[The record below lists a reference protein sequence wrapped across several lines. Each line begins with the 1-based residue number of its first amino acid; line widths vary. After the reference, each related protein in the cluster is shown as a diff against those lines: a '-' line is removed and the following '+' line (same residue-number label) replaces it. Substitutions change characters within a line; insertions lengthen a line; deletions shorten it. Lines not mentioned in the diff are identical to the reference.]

1 MISLNDIRRARILVV
16 DDEPVNVQLLEYLLK
31 TTGYENVAS
40 TNDPRQVVSL
50 HLKHRFDLI
59 ILDLHMPGMD
69 GFDVMEALKPLESD
83 SWLPVLVVTAE
94 PDKKLAALE
103 AGARDFIGKPFDTV
117 EVMTRIRNL
126 LEVRLL
132 HRESQDYGVQLEGE
146 VRERTAELARFR
158 GAMDATPDAIFLID
172 TASMAMV
179 DVSDGACRMLG
190 FSRDAL
196 LRIDPVAL
204 GLATRALLARHLAAD
219 ALAHGGARSAAPDAD
234 DAAHSFDALPGDI
247 VETEL
252 LRAGGQGAVP
262 VEISWKLQDLG
273 KSRMLI
279 AVARDISERLHAQE
293 RMRHM
298 ASYDALTG
306 LPNRTLFFQ
315 NLREAIELA
324 RDKSWRVAVM
334 CITLDRFKIVNDS
347 LGTARGDELLG
358 QFSTRLVRVV
368 RLRDTVGRLGGDEF
382 ALFLTMTRDQQE
394 AVSVANEIRE
404 TLRTPFDLHGQQAG
418 LTASIGIAMYPE
430 DATDPGTL
438 VKYADTAMVRAKEAG
453 RDGYRFFTAGMNVQ
467 VLARLDL
474 ELALRGA
481 LEDGQFVL
489 YYQPK
494 LELNTGRVSGVEALL
509 RWNRP
514 GFGLVY
520 PAEFVPIM
528 EETGLVVRVG
538 EWIVDEA
545 CRQIAAWSAQGVRDL
560 RVAVNVSSRQ
570 FVEGDLESVIRAA
583 LARHE
588 VEPGL
593 LELELT
599 ESALMSNAEHTIAV
613 LGRLKELGIRIAI
626 DDFGTG
632 YSSLAYLKRFP
643 IDKLKIDIAFVR
655 DIVTNPDDAAIA
667 LAIISMAHSL
677 HMQVIAEGV
686 ESRAQMAY
694 LRRHRCDEI
703 QGFHFSRALP
713 GEELARLVQE
723 NRARPDQPPAHD
735 DTLQTL
741 LIVDDDVNVLTAL
754 HRLFRRDNYR
764 VLTASSPAEGF
775 ELLALY
781 RVQVILCDQ
790 RMPVMSGT
798 EFLSKVKEMYP
809 ETIRI
814 ILSGDTGVET
824 VLDSIN
830 RGAIYRFYTK
840 PWDDLQLRE
849 NVRLAFRHY
858 WLTYGPYDDRRT
870 PRDGTSAAQ
879 LK

>member
-1 MISLNDIRRARILVV
+1 MITPAEVRRARVLVV
-16 DDEPVNVQLLEYLLK
+16 DDQPVNVQLLEYLLK
-31 TTGYENVAS
+31 TTGYENVHS
-40 TNDPRQVVSL
+40 TTDPRQVVAL
-50 HLKHRFDLI
+50 HLKYRFDLI

-69 GFDVMEALKPLESD
+69 GFQVMEALKPLESE

-103 AGARDFIGKPFDTV
+103 AGARDFIGKPLDTV

-126 LEVRLL
+126 LEVRLM
-132 HRESQDYGVQLEGE
+132 HRASREHGDNLERT
-146 VRERTAELARFR
+146 VRERTAALERFR
-158 GAMDATPDAIFLID
+158 RAMDATTDGIFLID
-172 TASMAMV
+172 AASLALV

-190 FSRDAL
+190 FSREAL

-204 GLATRALLARHLAAD
+204 GLTTADQLQRHLATN
-219 ALAHGGARSAAPDAD
+219 G
-234 DAAHSFDALPGDI
+234 AAHESDI
-247 VETEL
+247 AETEL
-252 LRAGGQGAVP
+252 LRAGGEGAVP
-262 VEISWKLQDLG
+262 VEISWQWQEAGNSKL
-273 KSRMLI
+273 LI
-279 AVARDISERLHAQE
+279 AVARDISERLQAQQ
-293 RMRHM
+293 RLKHL

-324 RDKSWRVAVM
+324 QDKAWRVAVLF
-334 CITLDRFKIVNDS
+334 ITLDRFKIVNDS
-347 LGTARGDELLG
+347 LGPALGDELLR
-358 QFSTRLVRVV
+358 QFSNRLVRVIG
-368 RLRDTVGRLGGDEF
+368 LRDSVGRLGGDEF
-382 ALFLTMTRDQQE
+382 ALILNMTREQE
-394 AVSVANEIRE
+394 QEPVRVANEIRE
-404 TLRTPFDLHGQQAG
+404 SLRTPFDLNGQQAV
-418 LTASIGIAMYPE
+418 LTASIGIAMYPN
-430 DATDPGTL
+430 DATEPSTL

-481 LEDGQFVL
+481 LEGGQFVL
-489 YYQPK
+489 HYQPK

-514 GFGLVY
+514 GHGLVY
-520 PAEFVPIM
+520 PAEFVPVL
-528 EETGLVVRVG
+528 EETGMVVRVG
-538 EWIVDEA
+538 DWIVDEA
-545 CRQIAAWSAQGVRDL
+545 CRQIAEWNGQGVREL

-570 FVEGDLESVIRAA
+570 FVEGDLEGVVRAA
-583 LARHE
+583 IERHGI
-588 VEPGL
+588 EPGM

-599 ESALMSNAEHTIAV
+599 ESALMTNAERTIEV
-613 LGRLKELGIRIAI
+613 LQRLKALGIRIAI

-655 DIVTNPDDAAIA
+655 DIVNNPDDAAIA

-686 ESRAQMAY
+686 ETRAQMAY
-694 LRRHRCDEI
+694 LRRNRCDEI

-713 GEELARLVQE
+713 AAQLAQLVRR
-723 NRARPDQPPAHD
+723 NHAAPDRPAAD
-735 DTLQTL
+735 DSNVQTIL
-741 LIVDDDVNVLTAL
+741 VVDDDVDTLSAL

-764 VLTASSPAEGF
+764 VLTASSPTEAF

-781 RVQVILCDQ
+781 RVQVVMCDQ

-809 ETIRI
+809 DTMRI
-814 ILSGDTGVET
+814 ILSGYTGVNI

-830 RGAIYRFYTK
+830 RGSIYKFYTK
-840 PWDDLQLRE
+840 PWDDAELRD
-849 NVRLAFRHY
+849 NVRLAFRQY
-858 WLTYGPYDDRRT
+858 WMEHGPYDDRKVPRT
-870 PRDGTSAAQ
+870 G
-879 LK
+879 

>member
-1 MISLNDIRRARILVV
+1 MISLSDIRRARILVV

-31 TTGYENVAS
+31 TTGYENVTS
-40 TNDPRQVVSL
+40 TYDPRQVVAL

-69 GFDVMEALKPLESD
+69 GFEVMEALKPLESD

-103 AGARDFIGKPFDTV
+103 AGARDFIGKPIDTV

-132 HRESQDYGVQLEGE
+132 HRESIDYGSQLERQ

-158 GAMDATPDAIFLID
+158 GAMDATPDALFLID

-179 DVSDGACRMLG
+179 DVSEGACRMLG

-204 GLATRALLARHLAAD
+204 GLATRTQLERLLG
-219 ALAHGGARSAAPDAD
+219 GGA
-234 DAAHSFDALPGDI
+234 AHDGESESEADI

-252 LRAGGQGAVP
+252 LRAGGEGSVA
-262 VEISWKLQDLG
+262 VEISWKLQEQDG
-273 KSRMLI
+273 QHGAQRMLI
-279 AVARDISERLHAQE
+279 AVARDISERLQAQE
-293 RMRHM
+293 NLRHA

-306 LPNRTLFFQ
+306 LPNRSLFFE
-315 NLREAIELA
+315 NLRDTIELA
-324 RDKSWRVAVM
+324 QDKNWRVAVL
-334 CITLDRFKIVNDS
+334 CITLDRFKVINDT
-347 LGTARGDELLG
+347 LGTRGGDELLR
-358 QFSTRLVRVV
+358 QFSTRLVRCVKV
-368 RLRDTVGRLGGDEF
+368 RDSVGRLGGDEF
-382 ALFLTMTRDQQE
+382 ALILTMPREQQDAVNMANDVRD
-394 AVSVANEIRE
+394 S
-404 TLRTPFDLHGQQAG
+404 LRVPFDLHGQQAA
-418 LTASIGIAMYPE
+418 LTASIGIAMYPDDTVE
-430 DATDPGTL
+430 PGAL

-481 LEDGQFVL
+481 LEDRQFVL
-489 YYQPK
+489 HYQPK
-494 LELNTGRVSGVEALL
+494 MELNTGRIAGTEALL
-509 RWNRP
+509 RWHRP
-514 GFGLVY
+514 GYGLVY
-520 PAEFVPIM
+520 PAEFVPVM

-538 EWIVDEA
+538 DWIIDEA
-545 CRQIAAWSAQGVRDL
+545 CRQIAAWNADGVRDV

-570 FVEGDLESVIRAA
+570 FVEGDLEGVIKGA
-583 LARHE
+583 LARHD

-599 ESALMSNAEHTIAV
+599 ESALMQNAEHTTEV
-613 LGRLKELGIRIAI
+613 LTRLKALGIRIAI

-655 DIVTNPDDAAIA
+655 DIVNNPDDAAIA

-686 ESRAQMAY
+686 ETRAQMAY
-694 LRRHRCDEI
+694 LRRNRCDEI
-703 QGFHFSRALP
+703 QGFHFSRALAP
-713 GEELARLVQE
+713 GQLAQLVRK
-723 NRARPDQPPAHD
+723 NREAPDMPAAD
-735 DTLQTL
+735 DSNVQTIL
-741 LIVDDDVNVLTAL
+741 VVDDDVDTLSAL

-764 VLTASSPAEGF
+764 VLTASAPAEAF

-781 RVQVILCDQ
+781 RVQVVMCDQ

-809 ETIRI
+809 DTMRI
-814 ILSGDTGVET
+814 ILSGYTGVQT

-830 RGAIYRFYTK
+830 RGAIYKFYTK
-840 PWDDLQLRE
+840 PWVDAELRD
-849 NVRLAFRHY
+849 NVRLAFRQY
-858 WLTYGPYDDRRT
+858 WMEHGPYDDRKVPRT
-870 PRDGTSAAQ
+870 G
-879 LK
+879 

>member
-31 TTGYENVAS
+31 TTGYENVSS

-69 GFDVMEALKPLESD
+69 GFDVMEALKPLESE

-132 HRESQDYGVQLEGE
+132 HRESRDYGVQLERE

-172 TASMAMV
+172 TASMAIV

-196 LRIDPVAL
+196 MRIDPVAL
-204 GLATRALLARHLAAD
+204 GLATRELLERHLAAAAKAARD
-219 ALAHGGARSAAPDAD
+219 GGDESKTQ
-234 DAAHSFDALPGDI
+234 FDALPGDI

-279 AVARDISERLHAQE
+279 AVVRDISERLHAQE
-293 RMRHM
+293 RLRHM
-298 ASYDALTG
+298 ASYDGLTG

-315 NLREAIELA
+315 NLRESIEFA
-324 RDKSWRVAVM
+324 RDKNWRVAVL
-334 CITLDRFKIVNDS
+334 CITLDRFKIINDS
-347 LGTARGDELLG
+347 LGSALGDELLR
-358 QFSTRLVRVV
+358 QFSGRLVKVARF
-368 RLRDTVGRLGGDEF
+368 RDTVGRLGGDEF
-382 ALFLTMTRDQQE
+382 ALILSMQRDQQE
-394 AVSVANEIRE
+394 AVNVANEVRE
-404 TLRTPFDLHGQQAG
+404 TLRAPFDLQGQQAA
-418 LTASIGIAMYPE
+418 LTASIGIAMYPD
-430 DATDPGTL
+430 DALEPGTL

-474 ELALRGA
+474 ELALRSA
-481 LEDGQFVL
+481 LEGGQFVL

-514 GFGLVY
+514 GYGLVY

-528 EETGLVVRVG
+528 EETGLVVRIG

-545 CRQIAAWSAQGVRDL
+545 CRQIAAWNAQGVRDV

-570 FVEGDLESVIRAA
+570 FVEGDLEGVIRAA
-583 LARHE
+583 LERHQ

-599 ESALMSNAEHTIAV
+599 ESALMSNAGHTVAV

-686 ESRAQMAY
+686 ETRAQMAY

-713 GEELARLVQE
+713 ADELARLVQE
-723 NRARPDQPPAHD
+723 NRAQPDQPPAQD
-735 DTLQTL
+735 DKVQTL
-741 LIVDDDVNVLTAL
+741 LIVDDDVNVLTSL

-764 VLTASSPAEGF
+764 VLTASTPAEGF

-814 ILSGDTGVET
+814 ILSGYTGVES

-840 PWDDLQLRE
+840 PWDDLELRE

-858 WLTYGPYDDRRT
+858 WLTYGPYDDRKT
-870 PRDGTSAAQ
+870 PREGDEKAG
-879 LK
+879 

>member
-1 MISLNDIRRARILVV
+1 MISLSDIRRARILVV

-31 TTGYENVAS
+31 TTGYENVFS

-94 PDKKLAALE
+94 PEKKLAALE

-132 HRESQDYGVQLEGE
+132 HRESRDYGAQLERE

-172 TASMAMV
+172 TASMATV

-196 LRIDPVAL
+196 MRIDPVAL
-204 GLATRALLARHLAAD
+204 GLASRAQIERLMGHTGAQEGEARET
-219 ALAHGGARSAAPDAD
+219 
-234 DAAHSFDALPGDI
+234 DI

-252 LRAGGQGAVP
+252 LRAGGEGSVP

-273 KSRMLI
+273 HSRILI
-279 AVARDISERLHAQE
+279 AVVRDISERLHAAE
-293 RMRHM
+293 RLRHA

-306 LPNRTLFFQ
+306 LPNRPLFFE
-315 NLREAIELA
+315 NLGAAIDLA
-324 RDKSWRVAVM
+324 KDKRWRVAVL
-334 CITLDRFKIVNDS
+334 CITLDRFKVINDS
-347 LGTARGDELLG
+347 LGTALGDELLR
-358 QFSTRLVRVV
+358 QFSTRLVRSVKM
-368 RLRDTVGRLGGDEF
+368 RELVGRLGGDEF
-382 ALFLTMTRDQQE
+382 ALILTMQRDQQE
-394 AVSVANEIRE
+394 AVNVANDIRE
-404 TLRTPFDLHGQQAG
+404 TLRAPFDLHGQQAA
-418 LTASIGIAMYPE
+418 LTASIGIAMYP
-430 DATDPGTL
+430 DDTSDPGAL
-438 VKYADTAMVRAKEAG
+438 VKYADAAMVRAKEAG

-489 YYQPK
+489 HYQPK
-494 LELNTGRVSGVEALL
+494 LELNTGRISGVEALL
-509 RWNRP
+509 RWHRP
-514 GFGLVY
+514 GYGLVY
-520 PAEFVPIM
+520 PAEFVPVM

-538 EWIVDEA
+538 EWIIDEA
-545 CRQIAAWSAQGVRDL
+545 CRQMAAWNEAEVRDV

-570 FVEGDLESVIRAA
+570 FAEGDLEATVRAA
-583 LARHE
+583 LERHG
-588 VEPGL
+588 VEAHQ

-599 ESALMSNAEHTIAV
+599 ESALMVNAEHTTDV
-613 LGRLKELGIRIAI
+613 LLRLKQLGIRVAI

-655 DIVTNPDDAAIA
+655 DIINNPDDAAIA

-694 LRRHRCDEI
+694 LRRHHCDEI

-713 GEELARLVQE
+713 AAELGQLVLD
-723 NRARPDQPPAHD
+723 NRAQPDKMPATED
-735 DTLQTL
+735 KVQTL
-741 LIVDDDVNVLTAL
+741 LVVDDDVNVLTAL
-754 HRLFRRDNYR
+754 HRLFRRDGYR
-764 VLTASSPAEGF
+764 VLTAATPTEGF

-809 ETIRI
+809 DTIRI
-814 ILSGDTGVET
+814 ILSGYTGVET

-840 PWDDLQLRE
+840 PWDDAQLRD
-849 NVRLAFRHY
+849 NVRHAFRHY
-858 WLTYGPYDDRRT
+858 WLTYGPFDDRKV
-870 PRDGTSAAQ
+870 PREGDDS
-879 LK
+879 

>member
-1 MISLNDIRRARILVV
+1 MISLSDIRRARILVV

-31 TTGYENVAS
+31 TTGYENVSS
-40 TNDPRQVVSL
+40 THDPRQVVAL

-59 ILDLHMPGMD
+59 ILDLHMPGMN
-69 GFDVMEALKPLESD
+69 GFEVMEALKPLESD

-103 AGARDFIGKPFDTV
+103 AGARDFIGKPIDTV

-132 HRESQDYGVQLEGE
+132 HRESLDYGSQLERQ

-158 GAMDATPDAIFLID
+158 GAMDATQDALFLID

-179 DVSDGACRMLG
+179 DVSEGACRMLG

-204 GLATRALLARHLAAD
+204 GLATRTQLERLLG
-219 ALAHGGARSAAPDAD
+219 GGA
-234 DAAHSFDALPGDI
+234 AHDGESESEADI
-247 VETEL
+247 VETDL
-252 LRAGGQGAVP
+252 LRAGGEGSVA
-262 VEISWKLQDLG
+262 VEISWKLQEQDVEHAAQ
-273 KSRMLI
+273 RMLI
-279 AVARDISERLHAQE
+279 AVARDISERLQAQE
-293 RMRHM
+293 NLRHA

-306 LPNRTLFFQ
+306 LPNRTLFFE
-315 NLREAIELA
+315 NLRDTIELA
-324 RDKSWRVAVM
+324 QDKNWRVAVL
-334 CITLDRFKIVNDS
+334 CITLDRFKVINDT
-347 LGTARGDELLG
+347 LGTRGGDELLR
-358 QFSTRLVRVV
+358 QFSTRLVRCAKV
-368 RLRDTVGRLGGDEF
+368 RDSVGRLGGDEF
-382 ALFLTMTRDQQE
+382 ALILTMPREQQD
-394 AVSVANEIRE
+394 AVNMANDVRE
-404 TLRTPFDLHGQQAG
+404 SLRMPFDLHGQQAA
-418 LTASIGIAMYPE
+418 LTASIGIAMYPDDTVE
-430 DATDPGTL
+430 PGAL

-481 LEDGQFVL
+481 LEDAQFVL
-489 YYQPK
+489 HYQPK
-494 LELNTGRVSGVEALL
+494 MELNTGRIAGAEALL
-509 RWNRP
+509 RWHRP
-514 GFGLVY
+514 GYGLVY

-538 EWIVDEA
+538 DWIIDEA
-545 CRQIAAWSAQGVRDL
+545 CRQIAAWNADGVRDV

-570 FVEGDLESVIRAA
+570 FVEGDLEGVIKEA
-583 LARHE
+583 LARHD

-599 ESALMSNAEHTIAV
+599 ESALMQNAERTTEV
-613 LGRLKELGIRIAI
+613 LTRLKALGIRIAI

-655 DIVTNPDDAAIA
+655 DIVNNPDDAAIA

-686 ESRAQMAY
+686 ETRAQMAY
-694 LRRHRCDEI
+694 LRRNRCDQI
-703 QGFHFSRALP
+703 QGFYFSRALP
-713 GEELARLVQE
+713 ADQLAEMVVS
-723 NRARPDQPPAHD
+723 NRAKPDEKQTAD
-735 DTLQTL
+735 DKVQTL
-741 LIVDDDVNVLTAL
+741 LIVDDDPNVLSAL
-754 HRLFRRDNYR
+754 HRLFRRDGYR

-781 RVQVILCDQ
+781 RVHVILCDQ

-814 ILSGDTGVET
+814 ILSGYTGVDS

-840 PWDDLQLRE
+840 PWDDQQLRD

-858 WLTYGPYDDRRT
+858 WMTYGPYDDRKT
-870 PRDGTSAAQ
+870 PREEDQQGEAA
-879 LK
+879 

>member
-1 MISLNDIRRARILVV
+1 MISLSDIRRARILVV

-31 TTGYENVAS
+31 TTGYENVFS

-132 HRESQDYGVQLEGE
+132 HRESRDYGAQLERE

-172 TASMAMV
+172 TASMATV

-196 LRIDPVAL
+196 MRIDPVAL
-204 GLATRALLARHLAAD
+204 GLASRAQIERLMGHTGAQEGEARET
-219 ALAHGGARSAAPDAD
+219 
-234 DAAHSFDALPGDI
+234 DI

-252 LRAGGQGAVP
+252 LRAGGEGSVP

-273 KSRMLI
+273 HSRILI
-279 AVARDISERLHAQE
+279 AVVRDISERLHAAE
-293 RMRHM
+293 RLRHA

-306 LPNRTLFFQ
+306 LPNRPLFFE
-315 NLREAIELA
+315 NLGAAIDLA
-324 RDKSWRVAVM
+324 KDKRWRVAVL
-334 CITLDRFKIVNDS
+334 CITLDRFKVINDS
-347 LGTARGDELLG
+347 LGTALGDELLR
-358 QFSTRLVRVV
+358 QFSTRLVRSVKM
-368 RLRDTVGRLGGDEF
+368 RELVGRLGGDEF
-382 ALFLTMTRDQQE
+382 ALILTMQRDQQE
-394 AVSVANEIRE
+394 AVNVANDIRE
-404 TLRTPFDLHGQQAG
+404 TLRAPFDLHGQQAA
-418 LTASIGIAMYPE
+418 LTASIGIAMYPDDTT
-430 DATDPGTL
+430 DAGAL
-438 VKYADTAMVRAKEAG
+438 VKYADAAMVRAKEAG

-489 YYQPK
+489 HYQPK
-494 LELNTGRVSGVEALL
+494 LELNTGRISGVEALL
-509 RWNRP
+509 RWHRP
-514 GFGLVY
+514 GYGLVY
-520 PAEFVPIM
+520 PAEFVPVM

-538 EWIVDEA
+538 EWIIDEA
-545 CRQIAAWSAQGVRDL
+545 CRQMAAWNEAEVRDV

-570 FVEGDLESVIRAA
+570 FAEGDLEATVRAA
-583 LARHE
+583 LERHG
-588 VEPGL
+588 VEAHQ

-599 ESALMSNAEHTIAV
+599 ESALMVNAEHTTDV
-613 LGRLKELGIRIAI
+613 LLRLKQLGVRVAI

-655 DIVTNPDDAAIA
+655 DIINNPDDAAIA

-694 LRRHRCDEI
+694 LRRHHCDEI

-713 GEELARLVQE
+713 AAELGQLVLD
-723 NRARPDQPPAHD
+723 NRAQPDKMPATED
-735 DTLQTL
+735 KVQTL
-741 LIVDDDVNVLTAL
+741 LVVDDDVNVLTAL
-754 HRLFRRDNYR
+754 HRLFRRDGYR
-764 VLTASSPAEGF
+764 VLTAATPTEGF

-809 ETIRI
+809 DTIRI
-814 ILSGDTGVET
+814 ILSGYTGVET

-840 PWDDLQLRE
+840 PWDDAQLRD
-849 NVRLAFRHY
+849 NVRHAFRHY
-858 WLTYGPYDDRRT
+858 WLTYGPFDDRKV
-870 PRDGTSAAQ
+870 PREGDDS
-879 LK
+879 

>member
-1 MISLNDIRRARILVV
+1 MITQADIRRARILVV
-16 DDEPVNVQLLEYLLK
+16 DDQPVNIQLLEYLLK
-31 TTGYENVAS
+31 TTGYENVE
-40 TNDPRQVVSL
+40 TCTDPRQVAGL
-50 HLKHRFDLI
+50 HRERHYDLI

-69 GFDVMEALKPLESD
+69 GFEVMEQLRPIEHGA
-83 SWLPVLVVTAE
+83 WLPVLVVTAE
-94 PDKKLAALE
+94 PDKKLTALK
-103 AGARDFIGKPFDTV
+103 AGARDFISKPFDTV
-117 EVMTRIRNL
+117 EVLARIRNL

-132 HRESQDYGVQLEGE
+132 HQESNDYGLRMERTVQ
-146 VRERTAELARFR
+146 ERTAELARFR
-158 GAMDATPDAIFLID
+158 GAMDATADAIFLID
-172 TASMAMV
+172 GASLAMM

-190 FSRDAL
+190 FSREAL
-196 LRIDPVAL
+196 MRIDPVAL
-204 GLATRALLARHLAAD
+204 GLATRGQLERLLQEDGKPREHDVA
-219 ALAHGGARSAAPDAD
+219 
-234 DAAHSFDALPGDI
+234 
-247 VETEL
+247 ETDL

-262 VEISWKLQDLG
+262 VEIGWQKLEDG
-273 KSRMLI
+273 DECMLI
-279 AVARDISERLHAQE
+279 AVARDISERLQAQQ
-293 RMRHM
+293 RLKHL
-298 ASYDALTG
+298 AHYDGLTG

-315 NLREAIELA
+315 NLRDAIELS
-324 RDKSWRVAVM
+324 RDKQWRVAVLF
-334 CITLDRFKIVNDS
+334 ISLDRFKVINDS
-347 LGTARGDELLG
+347 LGPALGDELLR
-358 QFSTRLVRVV
+358 QFSTRLVRCV

-382 ALFLTMTRDQQE
+382 ALILTMAREQE
-394 AVSVANEIRE
+394 EAAHVANEVRE
-404 TLRTPFDLHGQQAG
+404 ALRAPFDLHGQQAV
-418 LTASIGIAMYPE
+418 LTASIGIAMYPD

-438 VKYADTAMVRAKEAG
+438 IKYADTAMVRAREAG

-474 ELALRGA
+474 ELALRSA
-481 LEDGQFVL
+481 LEGGQFEL
-489 YYQPK
+489 HYQPK
-494 LELNTGRVSGVEALL
+494 MDLNTGRVSGAEALL

-520 PAEFVPIM
+520 PAEFVPVM

-538 EWIVDEA
+538 EWIIDEV
-545 CRQIAAWSAQGVRDL
+545 CRQVAAWDAQGVREL

-570 FVEGDLESVIRAA
+570 FVEGDLEQVVRAA
-583 LARHE
+583 LEKHG

-599 ESALMSNAEHTIAV
+599 ESALMSNPEHTIEV
-613 LGRLKELGIRIAI
+613 LSRLKVLGIRIAI

-667 LAIISMAHSL
+667 QAIISMAHSL
-677 HMQVIAEGV
+677 HMLVIAEGV
-686 ESRAQMAY
+686 ETRAQMAY

-703 QGFHFSRALP
+703 QGFHFSRAVDA
-713 GEELARLVQE
+713 EALARLVTE
-723 NRARPDQPPAHD
+723 NRSQPDTPAAD
-735 DTLQTL
+735 ERNLQTL
-741 LIVDDDVNVLTAL
+741 LVVDDDVNVLAAL
-754 HRLFRRDNYR
+754 HRLFKRDNYR

-781 RVQVILCDQ
+781 NVQLILCDQ
-790 RMPVMSGT
+790 RMPVMNGT

-814 ILSGDTGVET
+814 ILSGYTGVET

-840 PWDDLQLRE
+840 PWDDAELRD

-858 WLTYGPYDDRRT
+858 WLQHGPYDDRKT
-870 PRDGTSAAQ
+870 PRLGPGPEPSER
-879 LK
+879 

>member
-1 MISLNDIRRARILVV
+1 MISLSDIRRARILVV

-31 TTGYENVAS
+31 TTGYENVFS

-132 HRESQDYGVQLEGE
+132 HRESRDYGAQLERE

-172 TASMAMV
+172 TASMATV

-196 LRIDPVAL
+196 MRIDPVAL
-204 GLATRALLARHLAAD
+204 GLASRAQIERLMGHTGAQEGEARET
-219 ALAHGGARSAAPDAD
+219 
-234 DAAHSFDALPGDI
+234 DI

-252 LRAGGQGAVP
+252 LRAGGEGSVP

-273 KSRMLI
+273 HSRILI
-279 AVARDISERLHAQE
+279 AVVRDISERLHAAE
-293 RMRHM
+293 RLRHA

-306 LPNRTLFFQ
+306 LPNRPLFFE
-315 NLREAIELA
+315 NLGAAIDLA
-324 RDKSWRVAVM
+324 KDKRWRVAVL
-334 CITLDRFKIVNDS
+334 CITLDRFKVINDS
-347 LGTARGDELLG
+347 LGTALGDELLR
-358 QFSTRLVRVV
+358 QFSTRLVRSVKM
-368 RLRDTVGRLGGDEF
+368 RELVGRLGGDEF
-382 ALFLTMTRDQQE
+382 ALILTMQRDQQE
-394 AVSVANEIRE
+394 AVNVANDIRE
-404 TLRTPFDLHGQQAG
+404 TLRAPFDLHGQQAA
-418 LTASIGIAMYPE
+418 LTASIGIAMYP
-430 DATDPGTL
+430 DDTSDPGAL
-438 VKYADTAMVRAKEAG
+438 VKYADAAMVRAKEAG

-481 LEDGQFVL
+481 LEGGQFVL

-494 LELNTGRVSGVEALL
+494 LELNTGRISGVEALL
-509 RWNRP
+509 RWHRP
-514 GFGLVY
+514 GYGLVY
-520 PAEFVPIM
+520 PAEFVPVM

-538 EWIVDEA
+538 EWIIDEA
-545 CRQIAAWSAQGVRDL
+545 CRQMAAWNEAEVRDV

-570 FVEGDLESVIRAA
+570 FAEGDLEATVRAA
-583 LARHE
+583 LERHG
-588 VEPGL
+588 VEAHQ

-599 ESALMSNAEHTIAV
+599 ESALMVNAEHTTDV
-613 LGRLKELGIRIAI
+613 LLRLKQLGIRVAI

-655 DIVTNPDDAAIA
+655 DIINNPDDAAIA

-694 LRRHRCDEI
+694 LRRHHCDEI

-713 GEELARLVQE
+713 AAELGQLVLD
-723 NRARPDQPPAHD
+723 NRAQPDKMPATED
-735 DTLQTL
+735 KVQTL
-741 LIVDDDVNVLTAL
+741 LVVDDDVNVLTAL
-754 HRLFRRDNYR
+754 HRLFRRDGYR
-764 VLTASSPAEGF
+764 VLTAATPTEGF

-809 ETIRI
+809 DTIRI
-814 ILSGDTGVET
+814 ILSGYTGVET

-840 PWDDLQLRE
+840 PWDDAQLRD
-849 NVRLAFRHY
+849 NVRHAFRHY
-858 WLTYGPYDDRRT
+858 WLTYGPFDDRKV
-870 PRDGTSAAQ
+870 PREGDDS
-879 LK
+879 